1 MIETLK
7 NMISIQSVSG
17 AENKLRDYFA
27 DQILPFVDKVQ
38 TDALGNLIAYK
49 KGDGNKIMLMAHMD
63 TIGLIATSVNDK
75 GFLKVAAVGGVDALT
90 AIHRTV
96 VFENG
101 VQGVLFCGGE
111 VSKET
116 RISDCYVDI
125 GARSK
130 GQALEMVPI
139 GTTARFAGE
148 VVQQGDH
155 IIAPTLDDQIGCL
168 VLLETAKKLKE
179 TPHDIYFVFT
189 TQEEVGL
196 RGAGVC
202 GNAVQPDISIA
213 IDVTIAADT
222 PGSKTGVCELG
233 KGAAIKLRD
242 KSAICS
248 KPVVDK
254 LESVAEYYHIPV
266 QRDVLERGGTD
277 IGALQRNG
285 SPSLVGGVSIPCRY
299 IHSPV
304 ETVSRKDVEA
314 CINLLTAFANNVII
328 KS

>member
-1 MIETLK
+1 MIETL
-7 NMISIQSVSG
+7 NNIISIGSVAG
-17 AENKLRDYFA
+17 AENKLRDYLA

-63 TIGLIATSVNDK
+63 TIGIVATTATDK
-75 GFLKVAAVGGVDALT
+75 GFLKVAPVGYVTAADAVN
-90 AIHRTV
+90 RTV

-101 VQGVLFCGGE
+101 VKGILSAAEADKDTKFTDLF
-111 VSKET
+111 
-116 RISDCYVDI
+116 VDI
-125 GARSK
+125 GAAGK
-130 GQALEMVPI
+130 AQALEMVPI

-148 VVQQGDH
+148 VFTQGEQ
-155 IIAPTLDDQIGCL
+155 IVAPTLDDKIGCL
-168 VLLETAKKLKE
+168 VLLETIKKLKN
-179 TPHDIYFVFT
+179 TAHDVYFVFT

-202 GNAVQPDISIA
+202 ANTIRPDISLA
-213 IDVTIAADT
+213 IDVTLAADT
-222 PGSKTGVCELG
+222 PGAKTGVCALG

-242 KSAICS
+242 RSAICS
-248 KPVVDK
+248 KPIVDK
-254 LESVAEYYHIPV
+254 LESIAEFYHIPV
-266 QRDVLERGGTD
+266 QRDVLESGGTD

-285 SPSLVGGVSIPCRY
+285 LPALVGGVSIPCRY
-299 IHSPV
+299 VHSPV

-314 CINLLTAFANNVII
+314 CINLLTAFTGNVII

>member
-7 NMISIQSVSG
+7 NIISIQSVSG
-17 AENKLRDYFA
+17 AENKLRDYLA

-63 TIGLIATSVNDK
+63 TIGLIATSVNEK
-75 GFLKVAAVGGVDALT
+75 GFLKVAPVGAVDACQ
-90 AIHRTV
+90 AIHRSV

-101 VQGVLFCGGE
+101 VNGVLFCGGE
-111 VSKET
+111 VSKDT
-116 RISDCYVDI
+116 KLSDCYVDI

-130 GQALEMVPI
+130 GQALELVPV
-139 GTTARFAGE
+139 GTTARFVGE
-148 VVQQGDH
+148 VLTQGDN
-155 IIAPTLDDQIGCL
+155 IIAPTLDNQIGCL

-179 TPHDIYFVFT
+179 TPHDVYFVFT

-202 GNAVQPDISIA
+202 GNALQPDVSIA

-222 PGSKTGVCELG
+222 PGSKIGVCELG

-254 LESVAEYYHIPV
+254 LESIAEYYHIPV
-266 QRDVLERGGTD
+266 QRDVLEQGGTD
-277 IGALQRNG
+277 IGALQRGG

-314 CINLLTAFANNVII
+314 CVKLLTAFAGNVII

>member
-1 MIETLK
+1 MLDTLK
-7 NMISIQSVSG
+7 NIVSIQSVSG
-17 AENKLRDYFA
+17 AENKLRDYLA

-38 TDALGNLIAYK
+38 TDALGNLIAHK
-49 KGDGNKIMLMAHMD
+49 KGDGNKIMMMAHMD
-63 TIGLIATSVNDK
+63 TIGLIVTSVNEK

-90 AIHRTV
+90 AVYRTV

-101 VQGVLFCGGE
+101 VRGVLFCGGE

-116 RISDCYVDI
+116 KISDCYVDI

-130 GQALEMVPI
+130 VQALELVPI
-139 GTTARFAGE
+139 GTTARFVGE
-148 VVQQGDH
+148 VVTQGDNVT
-155 IIAPTLDDQIGCL
+155 APTLDNQIGCL
-168 VLLETAKKLKE
+168 VLLETIRKLKE

-248 KPVVDK
+248 KQVVEK

-266 QRDVLERGGTD
+266 QRDVLESGGTD

-314 CINLLTAFANNVII
+314 CINLLTAFAGNVII